1 VQNDEMTAMSSQHQ
15 DWFSLFLKP
24 ENATEVVVLTLEAA
38 TLAKGKEGDQFA
50 QPLKDNVF
58 TYEYEKH
65 PRSLKVR
72 LVNLHVIIS

>member
-1 VQNDEMTAMSSQHQ
+1 
-15 DWFSLFLKP
+15 
-24 ENATEVVVLTLEAA
+24 LEAA

-65 PRSLKVR
+65 LRSLKVR
-72 LVNLHVIIS
+72 LVNLHVSRCSNCKGFAVWARDRLVFPSNIEGEPHTY

>member
-1 VQNDEMTAMSSQHQ
+1 M
-15 DWFSLFLKP
+15 
-24 ENATEVVVLTLEAA
+24 VVLTLEAA

-65 PRSLKVR
+65 SRNR
-72 LVNLHVIIS
+72 LVRAIAECW